1 MTKSSSGEKMLSFS
15 DDPMFR
21 RVMRDEEIAKGVIG
35 AILGAT
41 VDEVDYSNTEQEM
54 AAGPYCRGIRLDAYV
69 ANSDAVYDIEMQA
82 IRQASLGKR
91 FRFYQSVIDS
101 QALAPS
107 EGFSELRKSLV
118 AFICLYDPLKAG
130 LPRYTFAPTCR
141 EKAACDLKSGM
152 EWLVLN
158 AKAWDKE
165 RRGELRALLEYVQ
178 KGRSASQFGT
188 LPLLA
193 RIEGAVQE
201 ANSDEK
207 WRSEMIS
214 KKAEEMAIREAALE
228 EGIAKGEAKGI
239 AKGETL
245 VHDRVAKLKVAMDEA
260 GRREELFDA
269 LGDQEKTESLMREF
283 GIQ

>member
-1 MTKSSSGEKMLSFS
+1 M
-15 DDPMFR
+15 
-21 RVMRDEEIAKGVIG
+21 
-35 AILGAT
+35 
-41 VDEVDYSNTEQEM
+41 
-54 AAGPYCRGIRLDAYV
+54 
-69 ANSDAVYDIEMQA
+69 
-82 IRQASLGKR
+82 
-91 FRFYQSVIDS
+91 IDS

-107 EGFSELRKSLV
+107 EEFSELRKSLV

-130 LPRYTFAPTCR
+130 LPRYTFAPTCQ

-165 RRGELRALLEYVQ
+165 RCGELRALLEYVQ

-228 EGIAKGEAKGI
+228 EGE

-245 VHDRVAKLKVAMDEA
+245 LHDRVAKLKVAMDEA

-269 LGDQEKTESLMREF
+269 LGDQAKTESLMREF